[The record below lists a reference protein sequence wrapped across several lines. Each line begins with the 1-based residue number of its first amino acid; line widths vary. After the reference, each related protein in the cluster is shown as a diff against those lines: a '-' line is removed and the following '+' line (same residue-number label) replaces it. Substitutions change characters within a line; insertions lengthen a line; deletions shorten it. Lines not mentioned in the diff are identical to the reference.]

1 MDHRGGLHAEA
12 RSNLRFISPRSSRNA
27 HQFREISLFF
37 LRVLVCTA
45 LLPSVC
51 PAETR
56 EAKEL
61 SALEPKVVYLCER
74 ARFGASEEMRSYWRA
89 LSDPSL
95 ETVNLV
101 ALLKSSDPKI
111 RSLAI
116 FALDRRYDPRLLAK
130 IAPLQ
135 SDQTLSYRCPMLA
148 DQRLPPDKPQTWPS
162 QPQTVGDLAG
172 EVVHRYLKVSG
183 SHSFSDYWAEYK
195 GRDYSAVWFILELR
209 RAWDPFNHTGSGID
223 AIRREVALVPS
234 PDRQWTILC
243 LGTLSSPNRVTY
255 PYSEDDVLRAAAELG
270 HDRLIQLIEGR
281 IESTDPAF
289 AAPKDSSLYH
299 PYWERLQAMQIFVL
313 SHAKNLLRSSDVDV
327 LLQFPRSDALNKNSW
342 ELSYGEWWPIAAASV
357 KGERSTTILDEAQ
370 KRWPESANISL
381 VRWRIEG
388 PLSFPDIL
396 HWFNHPGRNAQGDGP
411 QEALTL
417 AIQRA
422 RPNRYYEPL
431 VRSILTSSHRLSIDG
446 EAMYRFAALAQDW
459 KVDFGAQFVDWIY
472 AQPPDAHP
480 ELMGP
485 PRELVV
491 RVSGVAKK
499 LIQDQRFLRA
509 DAQLLYDIE
518 QSVVGNLNLSR
529 SESVRLGQLISK
541 IDLRYPEQ
549 TTQSDRAEIRILLRK
564 GISDN

>member
-1 MDHRGGLHAEA
+1 MDSMQKPGP
-12 RSNLRFISPRSSRNA
+12 NLRRMHLIEPRSSGNG
-27 HQFREISLFF
+27 HQFREISPSL
-37 LRVLVCTA
+37 LLMLVCTA
-45 LLPSVC
+45 LLPSSC

-61 SALEPKVVYLCER
+61 SALEPKVVYLCEGS
-74 ARFGASEEMRSYWRA
+74 RFEASGEMRSYWRA
-89 LSDPSL
+89 LTDPSL

-101 ALLKSSDPKI
+101 ALLKSPDPKI

-116 FALDRRYDPRLLAK
+116 FALDRRYDPRLLAE

-135 SDQTLSYRCPMLA
+135 SDQTPSYRCPMLA
-148 DQRLPPDKPQTWPS
+148 DQRLPPDKPESWPS

-172 EVVHRYLKVSG
+172 EVVHRYLEVSG
-183 SHSFSDYWAEYK
+183 DQSFSNYWARYK

-209 RAWDPFNHTGSGID
+209 RAWDPFDQADSGID

-255 PYSEDDVLRAAAELG
+255 PYSEDEVLRTAAELA

-281 IESTDPAF
+281 IRSTDPAF
-289 AAPKDSSLYH
+289 APPQDSSSYN

-313 SHAKNLLRSSDVDV
+313 SHAKTLLRSSDADV
-327 LLQFPRSDALNKNSW
+327 LLQFPRSDAMNKNSW
-342 ELSYGEWWPIAAASV
+342 ELSYGEWWPIAAAGV
-357 KGERSTTILDEAQ
+357 KPERSTEILDEAQ
-370 KRWPESANISL
+370 KRWPESANIPL
-381 VRWRIEG
+381 ARWRIQG
-388 PLSFPDIL
+388 PPSLPDVL
-396 HWFNHPGRNAQGDGP
+396 DWFNQPRRNAQGDGS

-417 AIQRA
+417 AVQRA

-459 KVDFGAQFVDWIY
+459 KVDFAEQFVDWIY
-472 AQPPDAHP
+472 TQPPDAHP
-480 ELMGP
+480 ELMGA

-499 LIQDQRFLRA
+499 LVQDQRFLRS

-518 QSVVGNLNLSR
+518 QSLVGNLNLSR
-529 SESVRLGQLISK
+529 PESVRLGQLILK
-541 IDLRYPEQ
+541 IDLRNPEQ
-549 TTQSDRAEIRILLRK
+549 TTESDRAEIRVLLRK
-564 GISDN
+564 GIRDH